1 MKSVLFLVRTAPY
14 GSAAIPEGVR
24 ACMGFATMPLDLSF
38 LLTDDATWA
47 LAPNQKPESIG
58 AASVLS
64 LIEGLVDADVKVL
77 ADREA
82 MEARGLRPDNLPDGV
97 SPVTRGE
104 LAGLVRSSHAI
115 LTY

>member
-47 LAPNQKPESIG
+47 LAPNQRPESIG
-58 AASVLS
+58 APSVLG
-64 LIEGLVDADVKVL
+64 LIEGLLDADVKVL

-82 MEARGLRPDNLPDGV
+82 LQARGLKIDDLPDGV
-97 SPVTRGE
+97 SAVNPEE